1 MRSCS
6 AAKHGQPWYVT
17 SVVEP
22 KECRHEPCSLPRRG
36 LFSAIWRILSHMADV
51 VKWIAQVDSITAAQC
66 RAGRALVGWS
76 IAELA
81 ERARVGARTV
91 TRLERG
97 ETGTTLNNTSA
108 IIAALKSAGVSFES
122 SDDKKLRVT
131 LDMNIAKSNN
141 TDVTQP

>member
-1 MRSCS
+1 
-6 AAKHGQPWYVT
+6 
-17 SVVEP
+17 
-22 KECRHEPCSLPRRG
+22 
-36 LFSAIWRILSHMADV
+36 MADV
-51 VKWIAQVDSITAAQC
+51 VKWIAQVNSITAAQC

-76 IAELA
+76 VAELA